1 MIPAKY
7 YYDEDTSNQW
17 KKKRKTKEERQR
29 DKRRKLDPNTNKD
42 VTAEEMMKKRE
53 RQAKPVIIPGQKE
66 LTLKD
71 GVKKENALKLEHTAE
86 DTQAITLIYDD
97 NGEILDKEEEK
108 KAEEAENVIDE
119 QKKKQAELNHE
130 RNEKKAVEKIE
141 RKKKLTEEQKKLKE
155 KHLAELRSK
164 LSAKITKL
172 REQRKAPGTSV
183 PGAPTSREQILEERR
198 RKRELKKNNAQAEEE
213 DEDEDDD
220 ADDDDVDDEE
230 EEENYD
236 EGKEEA
242 AKSKEPKKS
251 DVFYGNIKFGDG
263 TRVTS
268 DLTAVRKAKKK
279 KGPANKDISAH
290 LKKLEKMKKELED
303 MNVDKRKRVE
313 NKSSWSRALASVEG
327 EKVKDD
333 EQLLRK
339 SLKRKEVTKRRTKR
353 EWRERKK
360 DLHDLMDA
368 KQQRRMQNVWIQKE
382 NKRRGKKDQIRQLPS
397 HKKLSR
403 SNIKRARAGFEG
415 RIKTGRGKR
424 REH

>member
-1 MIPAKY
+1 M
-7 YYDEDTSNQW
+7 
-17 KKKRKTKEERQR
+17 
-29 DKRRKLDPNTNKD
+29 
-42 VTAEEMMKKRE
+42 
-53 RQAKPVIIPGQKE
+53 
-66 LTLKD
+66 
-71 GVKKENALKLEHTAE
+71 
-86 DTQAITLIYDD
+86 
-97 NGEILDKEEEK
+97 
-108 KAEEAENVIDE
+108 
-119 QKKKQAELNHE
+119 
-130 RNEKKAVEKIE
+130 
-141 RKKKLTEEQKKLKE
+141 
-155 KHLAELRSK
+155 
-164 LSAKITKL
+164 
-172 REQRKAPGTSV
+172 
-183 PGAPTSREQILEERR
+183 
-198 RKRELKKNNAQAEEE
+198 
-213 DEDEDDD
+213 
-220 ADDDDVDDEE
+220 
-230 EEENYD
+230 
-236 EGKEEA
+236 
-242 AKSKEPKKS
+242 
-251 DVFYGNIKFGDG
+251 
-263 TRVTS
+263 TS